1 MKKLILLIF
10 SVITILSTV
19 HSQDMGYR
27 TTDVGVEYQWQ
38 PKSQVF
44 ALHLAYNLQVHHSFQ
59 ARLGYTKTNW
69 LDKGRNDNEEGSGFG
84 GSLGYRYYIGYIP
97 KEFFMGVRADIWSMK
112 VFWQRGTLSGTSKV
126 IAIQPAL
133 EMGYMFLLND
143 QVFITPAVTCGSLK
157 NVKVEGRVVG
167 EGLMLLMGVSAGWKF

>member
-10 SVITILSTV
+10 CVITILSTV
-19 HSQDMGYR
+19 QSQDFGYR

-44 ALHLAYNLQVHHSFQ
+44 ALHFAYNLQVHHSFQ

-84 GSLGYRYYIGYIP
+84 GSLGYRYYIMVMP
-97 KEFFMGVRADIWSMK
+97 KDFFIGLRADIWQLK
-112 VFWQRGTLSGTSKV
+112 VFWERGTLKGTSN
-126 IAIQPAL
+126 ITALQPAL
-133 EMGYMFLLND
+133 EMGYTFLLND
-143 QVFITPAVTCGSLK
+143 QIFITPAVTCGSQQ
-157 NVKVEGRVVG
+157 NIKVEGRVTG
-167 EGLMLLMGVSAGWKF
+167 EGLMLLMGVSAGWRF